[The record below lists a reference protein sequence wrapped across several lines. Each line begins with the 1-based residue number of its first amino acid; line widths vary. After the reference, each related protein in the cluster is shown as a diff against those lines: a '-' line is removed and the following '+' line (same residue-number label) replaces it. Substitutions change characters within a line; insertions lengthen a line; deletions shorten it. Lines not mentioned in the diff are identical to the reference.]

1 MQYNVLQSKGKTFS
15 SVSKGYDSFLVNGF
29 AQSFGKDI
37 IYIASDGNE
46 LANMASLLEYIN
58 PSLKVLRCPAWDTVP
73 DYR

>member
-29 AQSFGKDI
+29 AQSFCKDI

-46 LANMASLLEYIN
+46 LANMASLLEYI
-58 PSLKVLRCPAWDTVP
+58 SGISKVIAKNIQGENHL
-73 DYR
+73 